1 MENEKVIL
9 NEDVVDGVMDV
20 ATDVV
25 SCGKFLKVIGITGIG
40 GLAGFATYKFAV
52 KPMIKKIK
60 EKRANKNSDINE
72 YSEEVEVIDVE

>member
-1 MENEKVIL
+1 MEMEKAIL
-9 NEDVVDGVMDV
+9 NEDVVEDVMDV
-20 ATDVV
+20 ATDVG

-60 EKRANKNSDINE
+60 DKRANKNNNVAE
-72 YSEEVEVIDVE
+72 YSEEAEVIDVE